1 MAVQDF
7 VPQVL
12 PGWVRGLAAGVPKP
26 PPGEKPMPPAPP
38 GTIFVLADE
47 GGYAVPPRRFEL
59 FFGRGTPNVH
69 VPIGIG
75 DSRVSRRQGVL
86 TCQGSEWWM
95 RNEGKLPIQ
104 LPGDALLLSGQEMP
118 VPDGYLPLFI
128 GDPASRTHLL
138 EVRVISAK
146 RLDPA
151 VEPDSPTAIPQ
162 TDELSEAERLVL
174 TALAKRY
181 LHGQR
186 HAQPATWKEVADTL
200 NRLPSGKKWTEKTVA
215 NTVAPV
221 RRRLAITRDDLPEP
235 LGNALN
241 HKLIQ
246 VLLRNA
252 TLTPSDLEQLGDAD
266 D

>member
-1 MAVQDF
+1 MKKF

-12 PGWVRGLAAGVPKP
+12 PTWVRGLAAGVPKA
-26 PPGEKPMPPAPP
+26 PPGEEPMAPAPP

-59 FFGRGTPNVH
+59 LFGRGTPNVH
-69 VPIGIG
+69 VPIGVD
-75 DSRVSRRQGVL
+75 DSRISRRQGVL
-86 TCQGSEWWM
+86 VCDGTEWWM
-95 RNEGKLPIQ
+95 RNVGKLPIQ

-128 GDPASRTHLL
+128 GDPANRTHLL
-138 EVRVISAK
+138 EVRVISA
-146 RLDPA
+146 RRIDSA
-151 VEPDSPTAIPQ
+151 VGPDSSTEIPPTNKLTHEQ
-162 TDELSEAERLVL
+162 RLVL

-200 NRLPSGKKWTEKTVA
+200 NQLPGGKTWTEKTVA

-221 RRRLAITRDDLPEP
+221 RRQLAITREDLPEP
-235 LGNALN
+235 LGNTLN

-252 TLTPSDLEQLGDAD
+252 TLTPSDLDLLGETE
-266 D
+266 